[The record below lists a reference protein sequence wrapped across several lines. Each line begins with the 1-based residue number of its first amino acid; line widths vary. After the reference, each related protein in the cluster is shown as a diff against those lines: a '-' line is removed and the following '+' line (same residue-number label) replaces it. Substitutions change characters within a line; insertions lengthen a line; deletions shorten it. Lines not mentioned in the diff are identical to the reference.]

1 MYWYNPKSH
10 TSERVAA
17 PSNDEQAVRMLAG
30 HPDSATFVS
39 EYAERRCTGT
49 PIERALVSV
58 GHEFRL
64 REHEYAPVR
73 LAWRERPRR
82 SRPSAGGY
90 ELLLAV
96 RLREESRD
104 HQRGTAPKRAYERHP
119 T

>member
-17 PSNDEQAVRMLAG
+17 PPNDEQAVRMLAG
-30 HPDSATFVS
+30 HPDSAMFVS
-39 EYAERRCTGT
+39 EYAELRRLGA

-58 GHEFRL
+58 GHAERL
-64 REHEYAPVR
+64 REHEHAPVR

-90 ELLLAV
+90 ELLMAV
-96 RLREESRD
+96 RLGEEDRD
-104 HQRGTAPKRAYERHP
+104 RRKVRRSQAGAS
-119 T
+119 